1 LTLTQ
6 KYLIVDSRRDRI
18 SSIEIW
24 DNGIVFIRIDDNS
37 EVSLQDSKDQQAFL
51 KAKYDGR
58 NKHLVLVEPGR
69 YSSISK
75 EAREFSTL
83 PESNNMIMASAVIV
97 KSIAHRII
105 INFII
110 NFIRQQNMKMRMF
123 DKKEKAIEWLLS
135 FNKKQ

>member
-1 LTLTQ
+1 MTITQ

-24 DNGIVFIRIDDNS
+24 DNGIVFIRIDDNC

-51 KAKYDGR
+51 KAKYDGQ

-69 YSSISK
+69 YTSISK

-83 PESNNMIMASAVIV
+83 PESNNMTMASAVIV

-123 DKKEKAIEWLLS
+123 DNKEKAIEWLLS

>member
-1 LTLTQ
+1 MTLTQ

-69 YSSISK
+69 YTSISK

>member
-1 LTLTQ
+1 MTLTQ

-69 YSSISK
+69 YTSISK

-83 PESNNMIMASAVIV
+83 PESNNMIMAGAVIV

>member
-1 LTLTQ
+1 MTLTQ

-51 KAKYDGR
+51 KAKYDGQ

-69 YSSISK
+69 YTSISK

-83 PESNNMIMASAVIV
+83 PESNNMTMASAVIV

-123 DKKEKAIEWLLS
+123 DDKNKAIEWLLS
-135 FNKKQ
+135 FNNK

>member
-1 LTLTQ
+1 MTLTQ

>member
-1 LTLTQ
+1 MTLTQ

-58 NKHLVLVEPGR
+58 NKHFVLVEPGR
-69 YSSISK
+69 YTSISK

-83 PESNNMIMASAVIV
+83 PESNNMIMAGAVIV

>member
-1 LTLTQ
+1 MTTTQ
-6 KYLIVDSRRDRI
+6 KNLVVDSRRDRI
-18 SSIEIW
+18 SRIEIW

-37 EVSLQDSKDQQAFL
+37 EVSLQDSKDQQSFL
-51 KAKYDGR
+51 KAKHDGQ

-69 YSSISK
+69 YTSISK

-83 PESNNMIMASAVIV
+83 PESNNMIVASAVIV

-123 DKKEKAIEWLLS
+123 DNKEKAIEWLLS

>member
-1 LTLTQ
+1 MTTTQ
-6 KYLIVDSRRDRI
+6 KHLVVDSRRDRI
-18 SSIEIW
+18 SRIEIW

-37 EVSLQDSKDQQAFL
+37 EVSFQDSKDQQSFL
-51 KAKYDGR
+51 KAKHDGL

-69 YSSISK
+69 YTSISK

-83 PESNNMIMASAVIV
+83 PESNNMIVASAVIV

-123 DKKEKAIEWLLS
+123 DNKEKAIEWLLS